1 MTINTAKL
9 FLTTKGNDV
18 LCLQNHSI
26 DMLSLCNHEEADSR
40 LLLHIADAVYPGM
53 EKVLVPITD
62 TDVVVLAVSVV
73 QKLGGAHFGFGL
85 EPAIIKDLSQIMILQ
100 GVLVH

>member
-1 MTINTAKL
+1 
-9 FLTTKGNDV
+9 
-18 LCLQNHSI
+18 
-26 DMLSLCNHEEADSR
+26 
-40 LLLHIADAVYPGM
+40 M
-53 EKVLVPITD
+53 EKVLVPTTD

-85 EPAIIKDLSQIMILQ
+85 EPVIIKDLSQIMILQ